1 MNHFSK
7 PCDDT
12 SPQSSSNNRLENV
25 KFPII
30 TERAKVREGEENPN
44 RQVFFDGSFFKK
56 TVSL

>member
-12 SPQSSSNNRLENV
+12 SPQPSSNNRLENV